1 MLVGA
6 TRRNKEMP
14 LTINPEIEI
23 KLAIISILSG
33 TLKKGGLTSTEYF
46 DLCECMYQ
54 WTIKNK
60 NTNNLRSVN

>member
-1 MLVGA
+1 MLVGT
-6 TRRNKEMP
+6 TRRRLEMP
-14 LTINPEIEI
+14 MTINPQIEI

-33 TLKKGGLTSTEYF
+33 PLKKGKLTPTEF
-46 DLCECMYQ
+46 SDLCECMYE